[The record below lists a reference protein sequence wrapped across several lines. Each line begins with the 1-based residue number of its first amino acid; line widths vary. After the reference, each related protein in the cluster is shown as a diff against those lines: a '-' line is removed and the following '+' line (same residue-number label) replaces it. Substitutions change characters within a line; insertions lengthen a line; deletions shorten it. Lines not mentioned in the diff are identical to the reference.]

1 MGVWWYAHSGS
12 TVCGALDTSDCFD
25 ELHLNTMI
33 NVCSLS
39 SGLFCPLAISVLD
52 CYVETEAGS
61 VVA

>member
-12 TVCGALDTSDCFD
+12 TVCGVLDTSDCFD

-52 CYVETEAGS
+52 
-61 VVA
+61 